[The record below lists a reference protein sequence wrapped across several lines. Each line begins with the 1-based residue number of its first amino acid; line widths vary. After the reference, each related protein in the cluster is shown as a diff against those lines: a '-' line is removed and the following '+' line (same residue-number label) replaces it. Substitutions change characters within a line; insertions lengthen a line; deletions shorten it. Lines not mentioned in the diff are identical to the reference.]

1 MDKSE
6 PRKICCGAFV
16 GDINGSVQEFGGDLA
31 YDSPLF
37 QDDMFLTD
45 DSFLTVASMDAL
57 LQAGPVEEGP
67 EYEERL
73 ASRTK
78 ECLIRYTEKYPF
90 AGYGA
95 MFMEWVKSKGEKPY
109 HSDGNGGAM
118 RVSPC
123 GWLGRSL
130 EETLRLARI
139 VTGVTHDGKEGMK
152 AALATASSIYLAR
165 MGKDKDAI
173 ARNMS
178 SYYPG
183 IEERALLLSLPG
195 SFSDLAEKSV
205 PHAFAC
211 FLMGEGYEDTLRLA
225 MARHGDVDT
234 EGAIACSIAEA
245 FYGPENF
252 PLASEKALHYFNEE
266 LLDVIHRFQGMVES
280 I

>member
-16 GDINGSVQEFGGDLA
+16 GDINGSVQEFGGCLE

-37 QDDMFLTD
+37 QDGMFLTD
-45 DSFLTVASMDAL
+45 DSFLTVAVMDAL
-57 LQAGPVEEGP
+57 LQAGPVEEGT
-67 EYEERL
+67 EYEARL

-78 ECLIRYTEKYPF
+78 ECLVRYAEAYPF
-90 AGYGA
+90 GGYGA
-95 MFMEWVKSKGEKPY
+95 MFMEWVRSKGRVPY
-109 HSDGNGGAM
+109 HSEGNGGAM

-195 SFSDLAEKSV
+195 SCSDLAEKSV

-245 FYGPENF
+245 FYGPESF
-252 PLASEKALHYFNEE
+252 PLASEKVLQYFNEE

>member
-1 MDKSE
+1 MGKKA
-6 PRKICCGAFV
+6 PRNVCCGAFV
-16 GDINGSVQEFGGDLA
+16 GDINGSIVEFGGDLA

-118 RVSPC
+118 RVSPAA
-123 GWLGRSL
+123 WLGRSL
-130 EETLRLARI
+130 EETIRLARI
-139 VTGVTHDGKEGMK
+139 ITGVTHDGKEGMK

-165 MGKDKDAI
+165 TTKDKGEV

-178 SYYPG
+178 TYYPG

-195 SFSDLAEKSV
+195 SCSDLAEKSA

-211 FLMGEGYEDTLRLA
+211 FLMGESYEDTLRLA
-225 MARHGDVDT
+225 LARHGDVDT

>member
-1 MDKSE
+1 MGKKE
-6 PRKICCGAFV
+6 PRNVCCGAFV
-16 GDINGSVQEFGGDLA
+16 GDINGSIVEFGGDLA

-118 RVSPC
+118 RVSPAA
-123 GWLGRSL
+123 WLGRSL
-130 EETLRLARI
+130 EETIRLARI
-139 VTGVTHDGKEGMK
+139 ITGVTHDGKEGMK

-165 MGKDKDAI
+165 TTKDKDEV

-178 SYYPG
+178 TYYPG

-195 SFSDLAEKSV
+195 SCSDLAEKSA
-205 PHAFAC
+205 PHAFAWRW
-211 FLMGEGYEDTLRLA
+211 LGTGTSTRK
-225 MARHGDVDT
+225 ARSPARSPRPSMVPRT
-234 EGAIACSIAEA
+234 SPSPPKKPSITSTKNSWTSSIASR
-245 FYGPENF
+245 G
-252 PLASEKALHYFNEE
+252 
-266 LLDVIHRFQGMVES
+266 
-280 I
+280 